1 MVDQDRL
8 IEETDTDLTKAE
20 GEEFYIAEES
30 PLLAALSGLNQLY
43 QITDLMG
50 IIILLG
56 ISSAHD
62 IPGEMLW
69 VRMYGGSRSGKTEI
83 LRAIAEHEDS
93 VKMEAV
99 TPAAVR
105 GGLKGGHR
113 LLQRIN
119 GKLVITKDFASILT
133 SRKDA
138 RNELAGLLRSVKDG
152 SLTADFGTE
161 DGYVHQQCIFD
172 WLIGTTG
179 VYAQFKTMEDL
190 LGSRY
195 IDLNWRTSHR
205 EEISLKALENDD
217 RLVSEIRPKA
227 AHLVGRVIDDAK
239 ERPVPVI
246 PGDLKRT
253 IASWAD
259 FTARLRTPVARDSQ
273 HRIRLKPAPEV
284 GTSLSQNL
292 HRIARSLLRIG
303 IRAEDLKLYLAR
315 LYYDCV
321 PYSRMQILKMGPI
334 KMDTSN
340 RWDIE
345 DMKALGIL
353 EKGEDGYNPK
363 DNIRGVFED
372 IKPYW
377 F

>member
-1 MVDQDRL
+1 MMNNEL
-8 IEETDTDLTKAE
+8 DTDLTRAE
-20 GEEFYIAEES
+20 DMEFHIAVES
-30 PLLAALSGLNQLY
+30 PLLATLSGLNQLY

-50 IIILLG
+50 IIIIIG
-56 ISSAHD
+56 VASAHD

-69 VRMYGGSRSGKTEI
+69 LRVYGGSRAGKTEI
-83 LRAIAEHEDS
+83 LRAIARHKDS
-93 VKMEAV
+93 TEMEAV
-99 TPAAVR
+99 TPAAIR
-105 GGLKGGHR
+105 GGLAGGHR
-113 LLQRIN
+113 LLERIN

-161 DGYVHQQCIFD
+161 DGYVYQQCYFD

-205 EEISLKALENDD
+205 EETALSALDNDERLNSSIRPEAA
-217 RLVSEIRPKA
+217 RLVA
-227 AHLVGRVIDDAK
+227 RVIDDAK

-246 PGDLKRT
+246 SDDLKRI

-259 FTARLRTPVARDSQ
+259 LTARLRTPIARDYQ

-284 GTSLSQNL
+284 GTSLAQNL

-303 IRAEDLKLYLAR
+303 VEAGDLKLYLAR
-315 LYYDCV
+315 ICYDCV
-321 PYSRMQILKMGPI
+321 PFNRMQVLKLLPARMNT
-334 KMDTSN
+334 DY
-340 RWDIE
+340 RWDLE
-345 DMKALGIL
+345 DLEALGVI
-353 EKGEDGYNPK
+353 EKIDNLYNIKPSLRDK
-363 DNIRGVFED
+363 YED

-377 F
+377 YL

>member
-1 MVDQDRL
+1 METTRQDNWV
-8 IEETDTDLTKAE
+8 DTDLTKAE

-56 ISSAHD
+56 AASAHN

-69 VRMYGGSRSGKTEI
+69 LRVYGGSRAGKTEI
-83 LRAIAEHEDS
+83 LRAIARHEDS
-93 VKMEAV
+93 VEMEAV
-99 TPAAVR
+99 TPASVR
-105 GGLKGGHR
+105 GGLKGGHK
-113 LLQRIN
+113 LLKRIDK
-119 GKLVITKDFASILT
+119 KLVITKDFASILT
-133 SRKDA
+133 TRKDA

-161 DGYVHQQCIFD
+161 EGYVAQYCSFD

-205 EEISLKALENDD
+205 EEMALSALENDD
-217 RLVSEIRPKA
+217 RLNSSIRPEA
-227 AHLVGRVIDDAK
+227 AQLVACVIDDAK
-239 ERPVPVI
+239 KRPVPVI
-246 PGDLKRT
+246 PDDLKRT

-259 FTARLRTPVARDSQ
+259 FTARLRTPIARDSQ
-273 HRIRLKPAPEV
+273 HRIKLKPAPEV
-284 GTSLSQNL
+284 GTSLAQNL

-315 LYYDCV
+315 LCYDCV
-321 PYSRMQILKMGPI
+321 PYSRIEILKMEPI
-334 KMDTSN
+334 KMDTSIQ
-340 RWDIE
+340 WDIG

-353 EKGEDGYNPK
+353 EKGENGYNPK
-363 DNIRGVFED
+363 DNIRGVFEN

>member
-1 MVDQDRL
+1 MDNHEL
-8 IEETDTDLTKAE
+8 DTDLTRAE
-20 GEEFYIAEES
+20 DMEFYVAEES
-30 PLLAALSGLNQLY
+30 PLFTALCGLNQLY

-56 ISSAHD
+56 IASAHD

-69 VRMYGGSRSGKTEI
+69 VRVYGGSRSGKTEI
-83 LRAIAEHEDS
+83 LRAIARHGDS
-93 VKMEAV
+93 TEMEAV

-105 GGLKGGHR
+105 GGLVGGHR
-113 LLQRIN
+113 LLERIN

-133 SRKDA
+133 SRKEA

-161 DGYVHQQCIFD
+161 EGYVHQECCFD
-172 WLIGTTG
+172 WIIGTTG

-205 EEISLKALENDD
+205 EEIALKALENDERLNSSIRPEAA
-217 RLVSEIRPKA
+217 RLV
-227 AHLVGRVIDDAK
+227 GGVIDDAK

-246 PGDLKRT
+246 PDDLKRT

-259 FTARLRTPVARDSQ
+259 LTARLRTPIARDYQ

-284 GTSLSQNL
+284 GTSLAQNL
-292 HRIARSLLRIG
+292 HRIARSLPRIG
-303 IRAEDLKLYLAR
+303 IEAGGLKLYLAR
-315 LYYDCV
+315 ICYDCV
-321 PYSRMQILKMGPI
+321 PYNRMQILKRLPVRV
-334 KMDTSN
+334 DSTHQ
-340 RWDIE
+340 WDIG
-345 DMKALGIL
+345 DMEALGIL
-353 EKGEDGYNPK
+353 ESRRDGYEVK
-363 DNIRGVFED
+363 DSIRAAFED